1 MGRKTALYPHYFLRC
16 VLREINL
23 TIVFTVP
30 LSFCREVYTFKL
42 SRSAK
47 NLHTD
52 FYSLVGSTL
61 ENLPLNQA
69 VVGSVIVKL
78 YQCSLLFVAYL
89 FSSKRKNFSRAL
101 CRGWSF

>member
-16 VLREINL
+16 VLREINS
-23 TIVFTVP
+23 TIVFTVS
-30 LSFCREVYTFKL
+30 LSFYREGYPFRL
-42 SRSAK
+42 SRSVK

-69 VVGSVIVKL
+69 VVGSVIFTVSAWFVI
-78 YQCSLLFVAYL
+78 CSLSLFL
-89 FSSKRKNFSRAL
+89 
-101 CRGWSF
+101 